1 MMARALEQRW
11 SMSPQTREDVISALS
26 DILTCSTTSPRE
38 KISAAK
44 ALISAEKQNQD
55 DQHKAIDFALNTGH
69 DRISAIANNLGI
81 DPALV
86 IDATTETVGDSE
98 SIKEYEGFEAGR
110 QRYPE
115 EAGHVVQGS
124 GGSDSSGGEFG
135 SSDSLPG

>member
-1 MMARALEQRW
+1 
-11 SMSPQTREDVISALS
+11 MSPDMRQEVIKALADV
-26 DILTCSTTSPRE
+26 LTCSSTNPRE

-55 DQHKAIDFALNTGH
+55 DQHKAIDFAINAGH

-110 QRYPE
+110 QGYPK
-115 EAGHVVQGS
+115 EAGHVVEGS
-124 GGSDSSGGEFG
+124 GGGDSAGGEFG
-135 SSDSLPG
+135 TSDSLPG

>member
-81 DPALV
+81 DPAVV
-86 IDATTETVGDSE
+86 IDAASEANRSLEGSEEREGDGTE
-98 SIKEYEGFEAGR
+98 
-110 QRYPE
+110 
-115 EAGHVVQGS
+115 
-124 GGSDSSGGEFG
+124 
-135 SSDSLPG
+135 

>member
-1 MMARALEQRW
+1 MQKGVAVGELRDTRMMAKALEQRW
-11 SMSPQTREDVISALS
+11 SMSPQTRKDVISALS

-81 DPALV
+81 DPAVV
-86 IDATTETVGDSE
+86 IDAASE
-98 SIKEYEGFEAGR
+98 SNRSLEGS
-110 QRYPE
+110 E
-115 EAGHVVQGS
+115 EREGDGT
-124 GGSDSSGGEFG
+124 E
-135 SSDSLPG
+135 